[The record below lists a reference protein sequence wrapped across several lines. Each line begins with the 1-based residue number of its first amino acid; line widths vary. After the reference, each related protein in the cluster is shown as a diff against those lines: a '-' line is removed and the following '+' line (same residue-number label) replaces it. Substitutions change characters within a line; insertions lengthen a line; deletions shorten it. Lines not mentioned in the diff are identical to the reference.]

1 MEKRN
6 QKLRKLLQMTFF
18 RLKDKDT
25 LKWIEI
31 TSSREKNTLQVDPD
45 NPAYLLEKKDRI
57 SRDRV
62 PEYLEQ
68 KLAGIEKASVKIIER
83 GSVITLKILP
93 GDVKMEINTQDK
105 QPQHQ
110 KTPEYGTRQDFIRA
124 GEAEELLK
132 AVGIMSPEGQI
143 KADKRRKFY
152 QVDRFIELIDEII
165 EEQPGK
171 GKITILDCGC
181 GKSYLSFVL
190 NYWLTE
196 KKRIPCKVI
205 GIDDNA
211 DVIASSRKIQK
222 QLGYHNME
230 FREEKIM
237 DFQTSS
243 DIDMVLSLHACDTAT
258 DEALAL
264 GLHLESK
271 YIIAVPCCQAA
282 LHQKI
287 DFSWWKAISKHNI
300 FHNRLADIFT
310 DGLRAAALE
319 AHNYRVSVV
328 EYVSPLET
336 PKNILLRAVRGY
348 HQPGAKSK
356 YKKLQDNVSGEIP
369 LENFLKTLDYR
380 HKD

>member
-1 MEKRN
+1 MKKRN
-6 QKLRKLLQMTFF
+6 QKLRNLLQMTFY
-18 RLKDKDT
+18 RLKDTDN
-25 LKWIEI
+25 LKRIEI
-31 TSSREKNTLQVDPD
+31 TSAREKSTLQVDPE
-45 NPAYLLEKKDRI
+45 NPRYLLAEKDRI
-57 SRDRV
+57 SREELR
-62 PEYLEQ
+62 EYLEQ
-68 KLAGIEKASVKIIER
+68 QLAGIEKATVKIIER
-83 GSVITLKILP
+83 GSVVQLKILP
-93 GDVKMEINTQDK
+93 GDVKMEINTQDE
-105 QPQHQ
+105 PAQHQ

-165 EEQPGK
+165 EEQPDK

-196 KKRIPCKVI
+196 KKRMPCKVI

-230 FREEKIM
+230 FRQGKIM
-237 DFQTSS
+237 DFHSSS

-287 DFSWWKAISKHNI
+287 DFNQWKPISKHNI

-319 AHNYRVSVV
+319 AYNYRVSVV

-336 PKNILLRAVRGY
+336 PKNIMLRAIKGY
-348 HQPGAKSK
+348 NQPGARGK
-356 YKKLQDNVSGEIP
+356 YQELKENISGEIP

-380 HKD
+380 NND